1 MKKFLTVLAI
11 LGFSISTAYAWPWHG
26 WGGHHRPSPPVVEV
40 HHPRP
45 VYVRY
50 GHHHSELDSFFAGL
64 VGATIG
70 SYIVTDTYHHPLYNT
85 APVRD
90 TQCFLLV
97 SKKTNKAVK
106 RCVDITDD
114 FNQDDIYKVL
124 YID

>member
-1 MKKFLTVLAI
+1 MKKFLIVFSAIVL
-11 LGFSISTAYAWPWHG
+11 LTSTAHAWPWHG
-26 WGGHHRPSPPVVEV
+26 WGGHHRPRPPVVEL
-40 HHPRP
+40 HHHRP
-45 VYVRY
+45 VFVRH
-50 GHHHSELDSFFAGL
+50 GHHHRELDSFFAGL

-85 APVRD
+85 VPARD

-97 SKKTNKAVK
+97 SKKTDRVIK
-106 RCVDITDD
+106 RCVDISDD